1 MTVENVG
8 IGGSSMF
15 VEGEGIQLPAGM
27 RNAQRGRAV
36 FGRLAAVPELT
47 ANVAINGDVGNRG

>member
-8 IGGSSMF
+8 IGEQHVRGGRGYSTSGWEAERPK
-15 VEGEGIQLPAGM
+15 EGG
-27 RNAQRGRAV
+27 AV